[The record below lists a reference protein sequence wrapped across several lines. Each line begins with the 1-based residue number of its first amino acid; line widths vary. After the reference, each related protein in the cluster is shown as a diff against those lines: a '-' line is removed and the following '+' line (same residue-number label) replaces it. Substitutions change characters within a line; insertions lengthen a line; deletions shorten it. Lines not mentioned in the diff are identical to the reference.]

1 METVIILIMFMVGL
15 SFMLK
20 LTFMRPWQ
28 MIAEVV
34 VLALAT
40 VATTDIAISQSKIQ
54 ISEWLQT
61 PDLMLDLAV
70 LLTLDVALQ
79 IAFCLCMINNPVKL
93 KERIVK
99 DLLLFIPGL
108 LIFPVSFYLLV
119 QIIFSNAGIDFNNL
133 SYCLGV
139 AMTVLIPLLAYSTKY
154 LLPENSE
161 RLELIFY
168 INCIVGLLGIIA
180 TVNGQTATTGVN
192 EVNINSLL
200 AIIGIAVIG
209 SIFGLLLFRKNQNK
223 HNKQS

>member
-1 METVIILIMFMVGL
+1 METIIILIMFMVGL
-15 SFMLK
+15 SFLLK

-40 VATTDIAISQSKIQ
+40 VATTDIAINQSKIQ

-79 IAFCLCMINNPVKL
+79 IAFCICMINNPVKL

-119 QIIFSNAGIDFNNL
+119 QIIFSTAGMDFNNL

>member
-15 SFMLK
+15 GFVLK

-28 MIAEVV
+28 MIAEVLI
-34 VLALAT
+34 LAIAT
-40 VATTDIAISQSKIQ
+40 VSTTEIAINQSKLQ

-61 PDLMLDLAV
+61 PDVMLDLAV

-93 KERIVK
+93 KDRVLK
-99 DLLLFIPGL
+99 DLLLYIPGL

-119 QIIFSNAGIDFNNL
+119 QIIFSNAGMDFNNL

-139 AMTVLIPLLAYSTKY
+139 AITVLIPLLVYGARY
-154 LLPENSE
+154 LLPEDSE

-180 TVNGQTATTGVN
+180 TVNGRTATTGIN

-200 AIIGIAVIG
+200 AIIGLAVIG

-223 HNKQS
+223 HNNQL

>member
-15 SFMLK
+15 GFVLK

-28 MIAEVV
+28 MIAEVLI
-34 VLALAT
+34 LAIAT
-40 VATTDIAISQSKIQ
+40 VSTTEIAINQSKLQ

-61 PDLMLDLAV
+61 PDVMLDLAV

-93 KERIVK
+93 KDRVLK
-99 DLLLFIPGL
+99 DLLLYIPGL

-119 QIIFSNAGIDFNNL
+119 QMIFSNAGIDFNNI

-139 AMTVLIPLLAYSTKY
+139 AITVLIPLLVYGARY
-154 LLPENSE
+154 LLPEDSE
-161 RLELIFY
+161 RLELIIY

-180 TVNGQTATTGVN
+180 TVNGRTATTGIN

-200 AIIGIAVIG
+200 AIIGLAVIG

-223 HNKQS
+223 HNNQL

>member
-15 SFMLK
+15 SFVLK

-28 MIAEVV
+28 MLAEVV
-34 VLALAT
+34 ILALAT
-40 VATTDIAISQSKIQ
+40 VSTTDIAISQSKIQ

-79 IAFCLCMINNPVKL
+79 IAFCLCMISDPIKL
-93 KERIVK
+93 KGRIVK
-99 DLLLFIPGL
+99 NILLFIPGL

-119 QIIFSNAGIDFNNL
+119 QIIFSNAGMDFNNL
-133 SYCLGV
+133 SYSLGV
-139 AMTVLIPLLAYSTKY
+139 AITVLIPLLVYGTRY
-154 LLPENSE
+154 LLPEKSE

-180 TVNGQTATTGVN
+180 TVNGRTATAGVN

-200 AIIGIAVIG
+200 AIIGIAVTG
-209 SIFGLLLFRKNQNK
+209 SILGYLLFRKNQNK
-223 HNKQS
+223 HYKQS

>member
-1 METVIILIMFMVGL
+1 METVVILIMFMVGL
-15 SFMLK
+15 SFVLK
-20 LTFMRPWQ
+20 LTFMSPWQ
-28 MIAEVV
+28 MLAEVV

-40 VATTDIAISQSKIQ
+40 VSTTDIAISQSKIQ

-79 IAFCLCMINNPVKL
+79 IAFCFCMISDPIKL
-93 KERIVK
+93 KGRIVK
-99 DLLLFIPGL
+99 NILLFIPGL

-119 QIIFSNAGIDFNNL
+119 QIIFSNAGMDFNNL
-133 SYCLGV
+133 SYSLGV
-139 AMTVLIPLLAYSTKY
+139 AITVLIPLLVYGARY
-154 LLPENSE
+154 LLPEKSE

-168 INCIVGLLGIIA
+168 IDCIVGLLGIIA
-180 TVNGQTATTGVN
+180 TVNGRTATAGVN

-209 SIFGLLLFRKNQNK
+209 SILGYLLFRKNQNK
-223 HNKQS
+223 HYKQS

>member
-15 SFMLK
+15 SFVLK

-28 MIAEVV
+28 MIAEVLI
-34 VLALAT
+34 LAIAT
-40 VATTDIAISQSKIQ
+40 VSTTDIAISQSKLQ

-61 PDLMLDLAV
+61 PDVMLDLAV

-93 KERIVK
+93 KDRVLK
-99 DLLLFIPGL
+99 DLLLYIPGL

-119 QIIFSNAGIDFNNL
+119 QIIFSNAGMDFNNL

-139 AMTVLIPLLAYSTKY
+139 AITVLIPLLVYGARY
-154 LLPENSE
+154 LLPEDSE

-180 TVNGQTATTGVN
+180 TVNGRTATTGIN

-200 AIIGIAVIG
+200 AIIGLAVIG

-223 HNKQS
+223 HNNQL

>member
-139 AMTVLIPLLAYSTKY
+139 AMTVLIPLLVYSAKY
-154 LLPENSE
+154 LLPETSE

>member
-1 METVIILIMFMVGL
+1 MELVIILIMFMVGL
-15 SFMLK
+15 SFLLK

-79 IAFCLCMINNPVKL
+79 IAFCICMINNPVKL

-119 QIIFSNAGIDFNNL
+119 QIIFSNAGMDFNNL

>member
-15 SFMLK
+15 SFVLK
-20 LTFMRPWQ
+20 LTFMHPWQ
-28 MIAEVV
+28 MIAEVLI
-34 VLALAT
+34 LAIAT
-40 VATTDIAISQSKIQ
+40 VSTTDIAISQSKLQ

-61 PDLMLDLAV
+61 PDVMLDLAV

-93 KERIVK
+93 KDRVLK
-99 DLLLFIPGL
+99 DLLLYIPGL

-119 QIIFSNAGIDFNNL
+119 QIIFSNAGMDFNNL

-139 AMTVLIPLLAYSTKY
+139 AITVLIPLLVYGARY
-154 LLPENSE
+154 LLPEDSE

-180 TVNGQTATTGVN
+180 TVNGRTATTGVN

-200 AIIGIAVIG
+200 AIIGLAVIG

-223 HNKQS
+223 HNNQL

>member
-15 SFMLK
+15 SFVLK

-28 MIAEVV
+28 MIAEVLI
-34 VLALAT
+34 LAIAT
-40 VATTDIAISQSKIQ
+40 VSTTDIAISQSKLQ

-61 PDLMLDLAV
+61 PDVMLDLAV

-93 KERIVK
+93 KDRVLK
-99 DLLLFIPGL
+99 DLLLYIPGL

-119 QIIFSNAGIDFNNL
+119 QIIFSNAGMDFNNL

-139 AMTVLIPLLAYSTKY
+139 AITVLIPLLVYGARY
-154 LLPENSE
+154 LLPEDSE

-168 INCIVGLLGIIA
+168 INCIVGFLGIIA
-180 TVNGQTATTGVN
+180 TVNGRTATTGVN

-200 AIIGIAVIG
+200 AIIGLAVIG

-223 HNKQS
+223 HNN

>member
-15 SFMLK
+15 SFVLK

-28 MIAEVV
+28 MIAEVLI
-34 VLALAT
+34 LAIAT
-40 VATTDIAISQSKIQ
+40 VSTTDIAISQSKLQ

-61 PDLMLDLAV
+61 PDVMLDLAV

-93 KERIVK
+93 KDRVLK
-99 DLLLFIPGL
+99 DLLLYIPGL

-119 QIIFSNAGIDFNNL
+119 QIIFSNAGMDFNNL

-139 AMTVLIPLLAYSTKY
+139 AITVLIPLLVYGARY
-154 LLPENSE
+154 LLPEDSE

-180 TVNGQTATTGVN
+180 TVNGRTATTGVN

-200 AIIGIAVIG
+200 AIIGLAVIG

-223 HNKQS
+223 HNNQL

>member
-15 SFMLK
+15 SFVLK

-28 MIAEVV
+28 MIAEVLI
-34 VLALAT
+34 LAIAT
-40 VATTDIAISQSKIQ
+40 VSTTDIAISQSKLQ

-61 PDLMLDLAV
+61 PDVMLDLAV

-93 KERIVK
+93 KDRVLK
-99 DLLLFIPGL
+99 DLLLYIPGL
-108 LIFPVSFYLLV
+108 LISPVSFYLLV
-119 QIIFSNAGIDFNNL
+119 QIIFSNAGMDFNNL

-139 AMTVLIPLLAYSTKY
+139 AITVLIPLLVYGARY
-154 LLPENSE
+154 LLPEDSE

-168 INCIVGLLGIIA
+168 INCIVGFLGIIA
-180 TVNGQTATTGVN
+180 TVNGRTATTGVN

-200 AIIGIAVIG
+200 AIIGLAVIG

-223 HNKQS
+223 HNNQL